1 MKRTIL
7 FIFSFFI
14 SIGFPQSRV
23 NINVLIEYDGKMYK
37 PDENEPYT
45 GKVFDE
51 WENWQT
57 KEEGLYRDGHK
68 SGLWKSWDENEQLIA
83 KGIYRDNL
91 KHGVWIEWHIN
102 GKKNNQVVYKN
113 GKKNGKF
120 IQW

>member
-14 SIGFPQSRV
+14 SIGFSQSRV

-57 KEEGLYRDGHK
+57 KEESLYRDTKVDCG
-68 SGLWKSWDENEQLIA
+68 S
-83 KGIYRDNL
+83 
-91 KHGVWIEWHIN
+91 HGMRMSS
-102 GKKNNQVVYKN
+102 
-113 GKKNGKF
+113 
-120 IQW
+120 